1 MIAAIHAGWKGA
13 FKGIIKRTLNFMIKK
28 GCDPK
33 NVTAVIGPCIS
44 VKNYEVKKDF
54 IKKLIKKD
62 GKNKKFFKK
71 IQNKDFFDLKKYVL
85 SQLKALNIKKI
96 DIINKNTFNPKNN
109 FFSARRSIS
118 RNENDYGRNI
128 SVIMINWQYLMK
140 LLTGNSNKPLSKNIA
155 KYLKSK
161 LVNSSIKK
169 FSDGEI
175 YIEINE
181 NIRGNS
187 IFIIQS
193 ISSPA
198 NDNLMELL
206 LCIDA
211 LKRSSAKNITA
222 VIPYFGYARQD
233 RKVVP
238 RTSISA
244 KLVSNLITKAGADR
258 VVTVDLHAGQIQ
270 GFFDIPVDN
279 LFATPIF
286 ARHAKKNIKSKN
298 IICVAPDVGG
308 TERARALGKILN
320 VELAIV
326 DKRRPKPGQSKV
338 MNVIGN
344 VKGKTCIIVDDII
357 DSGGTI
363 VNAAKALKDRGA
375 KEVYVYITHG
385 VLSGEAVD
393 KIKKSVI
400 RKLVITDT
408 IDNHDKIKN
417 VKNIEVLPISA
428 LMGEA
433 IKRISNSTSVSDLF
447 K

>member
-1 MIAAIHAGWKGA
+1 
-13 FKGIIKRTLNFMIKK
+13 
-28 GCDPK
+28 
-33 NVTAVIGPCIS
+33 
-44 VKNYEVKKDF
+44 
-54 IKKLIKKD
+54 
-62 GKNKKFFKK
+62 
-71 IQNKDFFDLKKYVL
+71 
-85 SQLKALNIKKI
+85 
-96 DIINKNTFNPKNN
+96 
-109 FFSARRSIS
+109 
-118 RNENDYGRNI
+118 
-128 SVIMINWQYLMK
+128 MK
-140 LLTGNSNKPLSKNIA
+140 LLTGNSNKVLSKNIA
-155 KYLKSK
+155 RYLKTK
-161 LVNSSIKK
+161 LVNSSIRK
-169 FSDGEI
+169 FSDGEV
-175 YIEINE
+175 YVEINE

-187 IFIIQS
+187 IFIVQS

-286 ARHAKKNIKSKN
+286 ARHVRKKIKSKK

-308 TERARALGKILN
+308 TERARALGKLLN
-320 VELAIV
+320 VGLAIV
-326 DKRRPKPGQSKV
+326 DKRRPKPGQSQV
-338 MNVIGN
+338 MNIIGD
-344 VKGKTCIIVDDII
+344 VKDKTCIIVDDII

-363 VNAAKALKDRGA
+363 INAAKALKERGA

-385 VLSGEAVD
+385 VLSGDAVK
-393 KIKKSVI
+393 KIKNSVI
-400 RKLVITDT
+400 KNLVVTDT
-408 IDNHDKIKN
+408 IDNGEKTKN

>member
-1 MIAAIHAGWKGA
+1 
-13 FKGIIKRTLNFMIKK
+13 
-28 GCDPK
+28 
-33 NVTAVIGPCIS
+33 
-44 VKNYEVKKDF
+44 
-54 IKKLIKKD
+54 
-62 GKNKKFFKK
+62 
-71 IQNKDFFDLKKYVL
+71 
-85 SQLKALNIKKI
+85 
-96 DIINKNTFNPKNN
+96 
-109 FFSARRSIS
+109 
-118 RNENDYGRNI
+118 
-128 SVIMINWQYLMK
+128 
-140 LLTGNSNKPLSKNIA
+140 
-155 KYLKSK
+155 
-161 LVNSSIKK
+161 
-169 FSDGEI
+169 
-175 YIEINE
+175 
-181 NIRGNS
+181 
-187 IFIIQS
+187 
-193 ISSPA
+193 
-198 NDNLMELL
+198 L

-233 RKVVP
+233 RKVAP

-286 ARHAKKNIKSKN
+286 ARHAKKKIKSKN
-298 IICVAPDVGG
+298 LICVAPDVGG

-320 VELAIV
+320 VGLAIV
-326 DKRRPKPGQSKV
+326 DKRRPKQGQSQV
-338 MNVIGN
+338 MNIVGD

-385 VLSGEAVD
+385 VLSGEAVK

-400 RKLVITDT
+400 KNLVITDT
-408 IDNHDKIKN
+408 IDNISRVKG
-417 VKNIEVLPISA
+417 VKNIEVLSISG

>member
-1 MIAAIHAGWKGA
+1 
-13 FKGIIKRTLNFMIKK
+13 
-28 GCDPK
+28 
-33 NVTAVIGPCIS
+33 
-44 VKNYEVKKDF
+44 
-54 IKKLIKKD
+54 
-62 GKNKKFFKK
+62 
-71 IQNKDFFDLKKYVL
+71 
-85 SQLKALNIKKI
+85 
-96 DIINKNTFNPKNN
+96 
-109 FFSARRSIS
+109 
-118 RNENDYGRNI
+118 
-128 SVIMINWQYLMK
+128 MK
-140 LLTGNSNKPLSKNIA
+140 LLTGNSNKTLSKSIA
-155 KYLKSK
+155 KYLKTK
-161 LVNSSIKK
+161 LVNSSIRK
-169 FSDGEI
+169 FADGEI

-187 IFIIQS
+187 IFIVQS
-193 ISSPA
+193 VSSPA

-258 VVTVDLHAGQIQ
+258 IVTVDLHAGQIQ

-286 ARHAKKNIKSKN
+286 ARHVRKKIKSKK

-308 TERARALGKILN
+308 TERARARGKLLN
-320 VELAIV
+320 VGLAIV
-326 DKRRPKPGQSKV
+326 DKRRPKPGQSQV
-338 MNVIGN
+338 MNVMGD
-344 VKGKTCIIVDDII
+344 VKDKTCVIVDDII

-363 VNAAKALKDRGA
+363 VNAAKALKERGA
-375 KEVYVYITHG
+375 KDVYVYITHG
-385 VLSGEAVD
+385 VLSGDAVK
-393 KIKKSVI
+393 KIKNSVI
-400 RKLVITDT
+400 KNLVITDT
-408 IDNHDKIKN
+408 IDNIGETKN
-417 VKNIEVLPISA
+417 VKNIEVLPISG

>member
-1 MIAAIHAGWKGA
+1 M
-13 FKGIIKRTLNFMIKK
+13 
-28 GCDPK
+28 
-33 NVTAVIGPCIS
+33 
-44 VKNYEVKKDF
+44 
-54 IKKLIKKD
+54 
-62 GKNKKFFKK
+62 K
-71 IQNKDFFDLKKYVL
+71 I
-85 SQLKALNIKKI
+85 
-96 DIINKNTFNPKNN
+96 
-109 FFSARRSIS
+109 
-118 RNENDYGRNI
+118 
-128 SVIMINWQYLMK
+128 
-140 LLTGNSNKPLSKNIA
+140 LTGNSNKKLSEKIS
-155 KYLKSK
+155 KQLKTK
-161 LVNSSIKK
+161 LVNNNIKK
-169 FSDGEI
+169 FSDSEV
-175 YIEINE
+175 YVEINE

-286 ARHAKKNIKSKN
+286 SRHIKKRIKNKN
-298 IICVAPDVGG
+298 LICVAPDVGG
-308 TERARALGKILN
+308 VERTRALARKLDIGLSI
-320 VELAIV
+320 I
-326 DKRRPKPGQSKV
+326 DKRRPAPGKSQV
-338 MNVIGN
+338 MNVVGN
-344 VKGKTCIIVDDII
+344 VSGKTCIIVDDII

-363 VNAAKALKDRGA
+363 VNAADALIKRGA
-375 KEVYVYITHG
+375 KEVHVYITHG
-385 VLSGEAVD
+385 VLSGEAVK
-393 KIKKSVI
+393 KIKKSKI
-400 RKLVITDT
+400 KKLVITDT
-408 IDNHDKIKN
+408 INNSDKLKN
-417 VKNIEVLPISA
+417 STNIEVLSISNLLA
-428 LMGEA
+428 EA

>member
-1 MIAAIHAGWKGA
+1 
-13 FKGIIKRTLNFMIKK
+13 
-28 GCDPK
+28 
-33 NVTAVIGPCIS
+33 
-44 VKNYEVKKDF
+44 
-54 IKKLIKKD
+54 
-62 GKNKKFFKK
+62 
-71 IQNKDFFDLKKYVL
+71 
-85 SQLKALNIKKI
+85 
-96 DIINKNTFNPKNN
+96 
-109 FFSARRSIS
+109 
-118 RNENDYGRNI
+118 
-128 SVIMINWQYLMK
+128 MK
-140 LLTGNSNKPLSKNIA
+140 LLTGNSNKSLSKKISR
-155 KYLKSK
+155 YLKSK

-169 FSDGEI
+169 FADGEI

-206 LCIDA
+206 LSIDA

-286 ARHAKKNIKSKN
+286 ARHIKKNIKSKN

-308 TERARALGKILN
+308 TERARALGKLLD
-320 VELAIV
+320 VGLAIV
-326 DKRRPKPGQSKV
+326 DKRRPSPGKSQV

-344 VKGKTCIIVDDII
+344 VKDKTCIIVDDII

-363 VNAAKALKDRGA
+363 VNAAKALKERGA
-375 KEVYVYITHG
+375 KEVFVYITHG
-385 VLSGEAVD
+385 VLTGEAIQ
-393 KIKKSVI
+393 KIKKSFI
-400 RKLVITDT
+400 KKLVVTDT
-408 IDNHDKIKN
+408 IDNLEKTNKIN
-417 VKNIEVLPISA
+417 NIEVLSIA
-428 LMGEA
+428 NLMGEA

>member
-1 MIAAIHAGWKGA
+1 
-13 FKGIIKRTLNFMIKK
+13 
-28 GCDPK
+28 
-33 NVTAVIGPCIS
+33 
-44 VKNYEVKKDF
+44 
-54 IKKLIKKD
+54 
-62 GKNKKFFKK
+62 
-71 IQNKDFFDLKKYVL
+71 
-85 SQLKALNIKKI
+85 
-96 DIINKNTFNPKNN
+96 
-109 FFSARRSIS
+109 
-118 RNENDYGRNI
+118 
-128 SVIMINWQYLMK
+128 MK
-140 LLTGNSNKPLSKNIA
+140 LLTGNSNKVLSKNIA
-155 KYLKSK
+155 KYLKTK
-161 LVNSSIKK
+161 LVNSSIRK
-169 FSDGEI
+169 FADGEI

-187 IFIIQS
+187 IFIVQS

-279 LFATPIF
+279 LFSTPIF
-286 ARHAKKNIKSKN
+286 ARHARKKIKSKK

-308 TERARALGKILN
+308 TERARALGKLLN
-320 VELAIV
+320 VGLAIV
-326 DKRRPKPGQSKV
+326 DKRRPKPGQSQV
-338 MNVIGN
+338 MNVIGD
-344 VKGKTCIIVDDII
+344 VKDQTCIIVDDII

-363 VNAAKALKDRGA
+363 VNAAKALKSRGA
-375 KEVYVYITHG
+375 KDVYVYITHG
-385 VLSGEAVD
+385 VLSGDAIK
-393 KIKKSVI
+393 KIKSSVI
-400 RKLVITDT
+400 KNLVITDT
-408 IDNHDKIKN
+408 IDNVQKTKN
-417 VKNIEVLPISA
+417 VKNIEVLPISG

>member
-1 MIAAIHAGWKGA
+1 M
-13 FKGIIKRTLNFMIKK
+13 
-28 GCDPK
+28 
-33 NVTAVIGPCIS
+33 
-44 VKNYEVKKDF
+44 
-54 IKKLIKKD
+54 
-62 GKNKKFFKK
+62 K
-71 IQNKDFFDLKKYVL
+71 I
-85 SQLKALNIKKI
+85 
-96 DIINKNTFNPKNN
+96 
-109 FFSARRSIS
+109 
-118 RNENDYGRNI
+118 
-128 SVIMINWQYLMK
+128 
-140 LLTGNSNKPLSKNIA
+140 LTGNSNKHLSGKIS
-155 KYLKSK
+155 KYLKNK
-161 LVNSSIKK
+161 LVNSSIRK

-187 IFIIQS
+187 IFIIQA

-258 VVTVDLHAGQIQ
+258 IVTVDLHAGQIQ

-279 LFATPIF
+279 LFSTPIF
-286 ARHAKKNIKSKN
+286 ARHIKRKVKNKN
-298 IICVAPDVGG
+298 LICVAPDVGG
-308 TERARALGKILN
+308 VERTRALGRKLD
-320 VELAIV
+320 VGLAII
-326 DKRRPKPGQSKV
+326 DKRRPAPGKSQV

-344 VKGKTCIIVDDII
+344 VNGKTCIIVDDII

-363 VNAAKALKDRGA
+363 VNAAEALIKRGA
-375 KEVYVYITHG
+375 KEVHVYVTHG
-385 VLSGEAVD
+385 VLSGEAVE
-393 KIKKSVI
+393 KIKKSKI
-400 RKLVITDT
+400 KNLVVTDT
-408 IDNHDKIKN
+408 IDNYDK
-417 VKNIEVLPISA
+417 VKKAINIEVLSISNLLA
-428 LMGEA
+428 EA
-433 IKRISNSTSVSDLF
+433 MKRISNSTSVSDLF

>member
-1 MIAAIHAGWKGA
+1 M
-13 FKGIIKRTLNFMIKK
+13 
-28 GCDPK
+28 
-33 NVTAVIGPCIS
+33 
-44 VKNYEVKKDF
+44 
-54 IKKLIKKD
+54 
-62 GKNKKFFKK
+62 K
-71 IQNKDFFDLKKYVL
+71 I
-85 SQLKALNIKKI
+85 
-96 DIINKNTFNPKNN
+96 
-109 FFSARRSIS
+109 
-118 RNENDYGRNI
+118 
-128 SVIMINWQYLMK
+128 
-140 LLTGNSNKPLSKNIA
+140 LTGNSNKQLSNKISKN
-155 KYLKSK
+155 LKNK
-161 LVNSSIKK
+161 LVNTSIRK
-169 FSDGEI
+169 FADGEI

-193 ISSPA
+193 VSSPA

-244 KLVSNLITKAGADR
+244 KLVSNLITNAGADR

-286 ARHAKKNIKSKN
+286 AKHIKRKIKSNN

-308 TERARALGKILN
+308 VERARALGKKLD
-320 VELAIV
+320 VGLAIV
-326 DKRRPKPGQSKV
+326 DKRRPSPGKSQV

-344 VKGKTCIIVDDII
+344 VKNKICILTDDII

-363 VNAAKALKDRGA
+363 VNAADALLKRGA
-375 KEVYVYITHG
+375 KEVHYFLKVFHQIH
-385 VLSGEAVD
+385 L
-393 KIKKSVI
+393 
-400 RKLVITDT
+400 
-408 IDNHDKIKN
+408 
-417 VKNIEVLPISA
+417 
-428 LMGEA
+428 
-433 IKRISNSTSVSDLF
+433 
-447 K
+447 

>member
-1 MIAAIHAGWKGA
+1 
-13 FKGIIKRTLNFMIKK
+13 
-28 GCDPK
+28 
-33 NVTAVIGPCIS
+33 
-44 VKNYEVKKDF
+44 
-54 IKKLIKKD
+54 
-62 GKNKKFFKK
+62 
-71 IQNKDFFDLKKYVL
+71 
-85 SQLKALNIKKI
+85 
-96 DIINKNTFNPKNN
+96 
-109 FFSARRSIS
+109 
-118 RNENDYGRNI
+118 
-128 SVIMINWQYLMK
+128 MK
-140 LLTGNSNKPLSKNIA
+140 LLTGNSNKNLSQKIS
-155 KYLKSK
+155 KYLKNR
-161 LVNSSIKK
+161 LVNSSIRK

-193 ISSPA
+193 VSSPE

-258 VVTVDLHAGQIQ
+258 IVTIDLHSGQIQ

-286 ARHAKKNIKSKN
+286 ARHIKKKLKTKN
-298 IICVAPDVGG
+298 LICVAPDVGG
-308 TERARALGKILN
+308 TARARALGKMLH

-326 DKRRPKPGQSKV
+326 DKRRPAPGKSEV

-344 VKGKTCIIVDDII
+344 VKGKTCILVDDII

-363 VNAAKALKDRGA
+363 VNAAAALKKRGA
-375 KEVYVYITHG
+375 KDVHVYVTHG
-385 VLSGEAVD
+385 VLSGNAID
-393 KIKKSVI
+393 KIKKSNI
-400 RKLVITDT
+400 KNLVITDT
-408 IDNHDKIKN
+408 IDNSNKVKN
-417 VKNIEVLPISA
+417 TKNIEVLTISN
-428 LMGEA
+428 LVGEA

>member
-1 MIAAIHAGWKGA
+1 
-13 FKGIIKRTLNFMIKK
+13 
-28 GCDPK
+28 
-33 NVTAVIGPCIS
+33 
-44 VKNYEVKKDF
+44 
-54 IKKLIKKD
+54 
-62 GKNKKFFKK
+62 
-71 IQNKDFFDLKKYVL
+71 
-85 SQLKALNIKKI
+85 
-96 DIINKNTFNPKNN
+96 
-109 FFSARRSIS
+109 
-118 RNENDYGRNI
+118 
-128 SVIMINWQYLMK
+128 MK
-140 LLTGNSNKPLSKNIA
+140 LLTGNSNKTLSKSIA
-155 KYLKSK
+155 KYLKTK
-161 LVNSSIKK
+161 LVNSSIRK
-169 FSDGEI
+169 FADGEI

-187 IFIIQS
+187 IFIVQS
-193 ISSPA
+193 VSSPA

-258 VVTVDLHAGQIQ
+258 IVTVDLHAGQIQ

-286 ARHAKKNIKSKN
+286 ARHVRKKIKSKK

-308 TERARALGKILN
+308 TERARARGKLLN
-320 VELAIV
+320 VGLAIV
-326 DKRRPKPGQSKV
+326 DKRRPKPGQSQV
-338 MNVIGN
+338 MNVIGD
-344 VKGKTCIIVDDII
+344 VKDKTCVIVDDII

-363 VNAAKALKDRGA
+363 VNAAKALKERGA
-375 KEVYVYITHG
+375 KDVYVYITHG
-385 VLSGEAVD
+385 VLSGDAVK
-393 KIKKSVI
+393 KIKNSVI
-400 RKLVITDT
+400 KNLVITDT
-408 IDNHDKIKN
+408 IDNIGKTKN
-417 VKNIEVLPISA
+417 VKNIEVLPISG

>member
-1 MIAAIHAGWKGA
+1 
-13 FKGIIKRTLNFMIKK
+13 
-28 GCDPK
+28 
-33 NVTAVIGPCIS
+33 
-44 VKNYEVKKDF
+44 
-54 IKKLIKKD
+54 
-62 GKNKKFFKK
+62 
-71 IQNKDFFDLKKYVL
+71 
-85 SQLKALNIKKI
+85 
-96 DIINKNTFNPKNN
+96 
-109 FFSARRSIS
+109 
-118 RNENDYGRNI
+118 
-128 SVIMINWQYLMK
+128 MK
-140 LLTGNSNKPLSKNIA
+140 LLTGNSNKNLSQKIS
-155 KYLKSK
+155 KYLKNR
-161 LVNSSIKK
+161 LVNSSIRK

-193 ISSPA
+193 VSSPA

-258 VVTVDLHAGQIQ
+258 IVTIDLHSGQIQ

-286 ARHAKKNIKSKN
+286 ARHIKKKLKTKN
-298 IICVAPDVGG
+298 LICVAPDVGG
-308 TERARALGKILN
+308 TARARALGKMLH

-326 DKRRPKPGQSKV
+326 DKRRPAPGKSEV

-344 VKGKTCIIVDDII
+344 VKGKTCILVDDII

-363 VNAAKALKDRGA
+363 VNAAAALKKRGA
-375 KEVYVYITHG
+375 KDVHVYVTHG
-385 VLSGEAVD
+385 VLSGNATE
-393 KIKKSVI
+393 KIKKSNI
-400 RKLVITDT
+400 KNLVITDT
-408 IDNHDKIKN
+408 IDNSNKVKN
-417 VKNIEVLPISA
+417 TKNIEVLTISN
-428 LMGEA
+428 LVGEA

>member
-1 MIAAIHAGWKGA
+1 
-13 FKGIIKRTLNFMIKK
+13 
-28 GCDPK
+28 
-33 NVTAVIGPCIS
+33 
-44 VKNYEVKKDF
+44 
-54 IKKLIKKD
+54 
-62 GKNKKFFKK
+62 
-71 IQNKDFFDLKKYVL
+71 
-85 SQLKALNIKKI
+85 
-96 DIINKNTFNPKNN
+96 
-109 FFSARRSIS
+109 
-118 RNENDYGRNI
+118 
-128 SVIMINWQYLMK
+128 MK
-140 LLTGNSNKPLSKNIA
+140 LLTGNSNKILSKNIA

-161 LVNSSIKK
+161 LVNSSIRK

-175 YIEINE
+175 YVEINE

-206 LCIDA
+206 LSIDA

-286 ARHAKKNIKSKN
+286 ARHVRKRIKSKK

-308 TERARALGKILN
+308 TERARALGKLLN
-320 VELAIV
+320 VGLAIV
-326 DKRRPKPGQSKV
+326 DKRRPKPGQSQV
-338 MNVIGN
+338 MNVIGD
-344 VKGKTCIIVDDII
+344 VKDQTCIIVDDII

-363 VNAAKALKDRGA
+363 INAAKALKARGA

-385 VLSGEAVD
+385 VLSGEAVK
-393 KIKKSVI
+393 KIKSSVI
-400 RKLVITDT
+400 KNLVITDT
-408 IDNHDKIKN
+408 IDNLTKTKN
-417 VKNIEVLPISA
+417 AKNIEVLPISA

>member
-1 MIAAIHAGWKGA
+1 M
-13 FKGIIKRTLNFMIKK
+13 
-28 GCDPK
+28 
-33 NVTAVIGPCIS
+33 
-44 VKNYEVKKDF
+44 
-54 IKKLIKKD
+54 
-62 GKNKKFFKK
+62 K
-71 IQNKDFFDLKKYVL
+71 I
-85 SQLKALNIKKI
+85 
-96 DIINKNTFNPKNN
+96 
-109 FFSARRSIS
+109 
-118 RNENDYGRNI
+118 
-128 SVIMINWQYLMK
+128 
-140 LLTGNSNKPLSKNIA
+140 LTGNSNKQLSNKISKN
-155 KYLKSK
+155 LKNK
-161 LVNSSIKK
+161 LVNTSIRK
-169 FSDGEI
+169 FADGEI

-193 ISSPA
+193 VSSPA

-244 KLVSNLITKAGADR
+244 KLVSNLITNAGADR

-286 ARHAKKNIKSKN
+286 AKHIKRKIKSKN
-298 IICVAPDVGG
+298 VICVAPDVGG
-308 TERARALGKILN
+308 VERARALGKKLD
-320 VELAIV
+320 VGLAIV
-326 DKRRPKPGQSKV
+326 DKRRPSPGKSQV

-344 VKGKTCIIVDDII
+344 VKNKVCILTDDII

-363 VNAAKALKDRGA
+363 VNAADALLKRGA
-375 KEVYVYITHG
+375 KEVHVYATHG
-385 VLSGEAVD
+385 VFSGDAVK
-393 KIKKSVI
+393 KIKNSKI
-400 RKLVITDT
+400 KNLVITDS
-408 IDNHDKIKN
+408 IDSSDKLK
-417 VKNIEVLPISA
+417 KARNIEVLSISILLA
-428 LMGEA
+428 EA

>member
-1 MIAAIHAGWKGA
+1 
-13 FKGIIKRTLNFMIKK
+13 
-28 GCDPK
+28 
-33 NVTAVIGPCIS
+33 
-44 VKNYEVKKDF
+44 
-54 IKKLIKKD
+54 
-62 GKNKKFFKK
+62 
-71 IQNKDFFDLKKYVL
+71 
-85 SQLKALNIKKI
+85 
-96 DIINKNTFNPKNN
+96 
-109 FFSARRSIS
+109 
-118 RNENDYGRNI
+118 
-128 SVIMINWQYLMK
+128 MK
-140 LLTGNSNKPLSKNIA
+140 LLTGNSNKNLSQKISKFLKNR
-155 KYLKSK
+155 
-161 LVNSSIKK
+161 LVNSSIRK

-187 IFIIQS
+187 IFVIQS
-193 ISSPA
+193 VSSPA

-244 KLVSNLITKAGADR
+244 KLVSNLIAKAGADR

-279 LFATPIF
+279 LFSTPIF
-286 ARHAKKNIKSKN
+286 ARHARKKIKSKK

-308 TERARALGKILN
+308 TERARALGKLLN
-320 VELAIV
+320 VGLAIV
-326 DKRRPKPGQSKV
+326 DKRRPKPGQSQV
-338 MNVIGN
+338 MNVIGD
-344 VKGKTCIIVDDII
+344 VKNQTCIIVDDII

-363 VNAAKALKDRGA
+363 VNAAKALKARGA

-385 VLSGEAVD
+385 VLSGDAVK
-393 KIKKSVI
+393 KIKNSVI
-400 RKLVITDT
+400 KNLVITDT
-408 IDNHDKIKN
+408 IDNVQKTKN
-417 VKNIEVLPISA
+417 VKNIEVLPISG

>member
-1 MIAAIHAGWKGA
+1 M
-13 FKGIIKRTLNFMIKK
+13 
-28 GCDPK
+28 
-33 NVTAVIGPCIS
+33 
-44 VKNYEVKKDF
+44 
-54 IKKLIKKD
+54 
-62 GKNKKFFKK
+62 K
-71 IQNKDFFDLKKYVL
+71 I
-85 SQLKALNIKKI
+85 
-96 DIINKNTFNPKNN
+96 
-109 FFSARRSIS
+109 
-118 RNENDYGRNI
+118 
-128 SVIMINWQYLMK
+128 
-140 LLTGNSNKPLSKNIA
+140 LTGNSNKQLSNKISKN
-155 KYLKSK
+155 LKNK
-161 LVNSSIKK
+161 LVNTSIRK
-169 FSDGEI
+169 FADGEI

-193 ISSPA
+193 VSSPA

-211 LKRSSAKNITA
+211 LKRSSAKNITT

-244 KLVSNLITKAGADR
+244 KLVSNLITNAGADR

-286 ARHAKKNIKSKN
+286 AKHIKRKIKSKN

-308 TERARALGKILN
+308 VERARALGKKLD
-320 VELAIV
+320 VGLAIV
-326 DKRRPKPGQSKV
+326 DKRRPSPGKSQV

-344 VKGKTCIIVDDII
+344 VKNKICILTDDII

-363 VNAAKALKDRGA
+363 VNAADALLKRGA
-375 KEVYVYITHG
+375 KEVHVYATHG
-385 VLSGEAVD
+385 VFSGDAVKKLKSS
-393 KIKKSVI
+393 KIKN
-400 RKLVITDT
+400 LVITDS
-408 IDNHDKIKN
+408 IDSSDKLKK
-417 VKNIEVLPISA
+417 VRNIEVLSISILLA
-428 LMGEA
+428 EA

>member
-1 MIAAIHAGWKGA
+1 M
-13 FKGIIKRTLNFMIKK
+13 
-28 GCDPK
+28 
-33 NVTAVIGPCIS
+33 
-44 VKNYEVKKDF
+44 
-54 IKKLIKKD
+54 KLI
-62 GKNKKFFKK
+62 
-71 IQNKDFFDLKKYVL
+71 
-85 SQLKALNIKKI
+85 S
-96 DIINKNTFNPKNN
+96 
-109 FFSARRSIS
+109 
-118 RNENDYGRNI
+118 
-128 SVIMINWQYLMK
+128 
-140 LLTGNSNKPLSKNIA
+140 GNSNKHKRKNIS

-161 LVNSSIKK
+161 LVNSSIRN

-175 YIEINE
+175 YVEINE

-193 ISSPA
+193 VSSPA

-258 VVTVDLHAGQIQ
+258 IVTVDLHAGQIQ

-286 ARHAKKNIKSKN
+286 ARHIRKKIKSKN
-298 IICVAPDVGG
+298 IICIAPDVGG
-308 TERARALGKILN
+308 TERARALGKLLD
-320 VELAIV
+320 VDLAIV
-326 DKRRPKPGQSKV
+326 DKRRPKPGQSQV
-338 MNVIGN
+338 MNVIGDVEN
-344 VKGKTCIIVDDII
+344 KTCIIVDDII

-363 VNAAKALKDRGA
+363 INAAKALKDRGA
-375 KEVYVYITHG
+375 KDVYVYITHG
-385 VLSGEAVD
+385 VLSGDAVK
-393 KIKKSVI
+393 KIKGSVI
-400 RKLVITDT
+400 KNLVITDT
-408 IDNHDKIKN
+408 IDNSNKTK
-417 VKNIEVLPISA
+417 VAKNIEVLPISG

>member
-1 MIAAIHAGWKGA
+1 
-13 FKGIIKRTLNFMIKK
+13 
-28 GCDPK
+28 
-33 NVTAVIGPCIS
+33 
-44 VKNYEVKKDF
+44 
-54 IKKLIKKD
+54 
-62 GKNKKFFKK
+62 
-71 IQNKDFFDLKKYVL
+71 
-85 SQLKALNIKKI
+85 
-96 DIINKNTFNPKNN
+96 
-109 FFSARRSIS
+109 
-118 RNENDYGRNI
+118 
-128 SVIMINWQYLMK
+128 MK
-140 LLTGNSNKPLSKNIA
+140 LLSGNSNKPLSKKIA

-161 LVNSSIKK
+161 LVNSSIRN

-175 YIEINE
+175 YVEINE

-187 IFIIQS
+187 IFLIQS
-193 ISSPA
+193 VSSPA

-233 RKVVP
+233 RKIAP

-258 VVTVDLHAGQIQ
+258 IVTVDLHAGQIQ

-279 LFATPIF
+279 LFGTPIF
-286 ARHAKKNIKSKN
+286 ARHIKKKIKSKN
-298 IICVAPDVGG
+298 LICVAPDVGG

-320 VELAIV
+320 VGLAIV
-326 DKRRPKPGQSKV
+326 DKRRPKPGQSQV
-338 MNVIGN
+338 MNIVGD
-344 VKGKTCIIVDDII
+344 VKGKTCLIVDDII

-363 VNAAKALKDRGA
+363 VNAASALKDRGA

-385 VLSGEAVD
+385 VLSGEAVK
-393 KIKKSVI
+393 KIKNSVI
-400 RKLVITDT
+400 KNLVITDT
-408 IDNHDKIKN
+408 IDNINRIKGA
-417 VKNIEVLPISA
+417 KNIEVLSISS

>member
-1 MIAAIHAGWKGA
+1 
-13 FKGIIKRTLNFMIKK
+13 
-28 GCDPK
+28 
-33 NVTAVIGPCIS
+33 
-44 VKNYEVKKDF
+44 
-54 IKKLIKKD
+54 
-62 GKNKKFFKK
+62 
-71 IQNKDFFDLKKYVL
+71 
-85 SQLKALNIKKI
+85 
-96 DIINKNTFNPKNN
+96 
-109 FFSARRSIS
+109 
-118 RNENDYGRNI
+118 
-128 SVIMINWQYLMK
+128 MK
-140 LLTGNSNKPLSKNIA
+140 LLTGNSNKTLSKNIA
-155 KYLKSK
+155 KYLKTK
-161 LVNSSIKK
+161 LVNSSIRK

-187 IFIIQS
+187 IFLIQS
-193 ISSPA
+193 VSSPA

-206 LCIDA
+206 LSIDA

-244 KLVSNLITKAGADR
+244 KLVSNLIAKAGADR
-258 VVTVDLHAGQIQ
+258 VVTVDLHSGQIQ

-286 ARHAKKNIKSKN
+286 ARHIKKKLKKNN

-308 TERARALGKILN
+308 TARARALGKLLN
-320 VELAIV
+320 VDLAIV
-326 DKRRPKPGQSKV
+326 DKRRPAPGKSEV

-344 VKGKTCIIVDDII
+344 VKNKTCILVDDII

-363 VNAAKALKDRGA
+363 VNAASELKKRGA
-375 KEVYVYITHG
+375 KDVHVYVTHG
-385 VLSGEAVD
+385 VLSGNAVE
-393 KIKKSVI
+393 KIKKSSI
-400 RKLVITDT
+400 KNLVVTDT
-408 IDNHDKIKN
+408 IDNSMKVKKA
-417 VKNIEVLPISA
+417 KNIEVLTISN
-428 LMGEA
+428 LVGEA

>member
-1 MIAAIHAGWKGA
+1 
-13 FKGIIKRTLNFMIKK
+13 
-28 GCDPK
+28 
-33 NVTAVIGPCIS
+33 
-44 VKNYEVKKDF
+44 
-54 IKKLIKKD
+54 
-62 GKNKKFFKK
+62 
-71 IQNKDFFDLKKYVL
+71 
-85 SQLKALNIKKI
+85 
-96 DIINKNTFNPKNN
+96 
-109 FFSARRSIS
+109 
-118 RNENDYGRNI
+118 
-128 SVIMINWQYLMK
+128 MK
-140 LLTGNSNKPLSKNIA
+140 LLTCNSNKTLSKKIA
-155 KYLKSK
+155 KYLKLK
-161 LVNSSIKK
+161 LVNSIIKK
-169 FSDGEI
+169 FADGEI

-258 VVTVDLHAGQIQ
+258 VVTVDLHAGQVQ

-279 LFATPIF
+279 LFCTPIF
-286 ARHAKKNIKSKN
+286 ARHVNKNINKKN

-308 TERARALGKILN
+308 TERARALGKLLD
-320 VELAIV
+320 VGLAIV
-326 DKRRPKPGQSKV
+326 DKRRPSPGKSQV
-338 MNVIGN
+338 MNVVGN
-344 VKGKTCIIVDDII
+344 VKNKTCVIVDDII
-357 DSGGTI
+357 DTGGTI
-363 VNAAKALKDRGA
+363 VNAAEALENRGA

-385 VLSGEAVD
+385 VLSGDAV
-393 KIKKSVI
+393 KKVEKSVI
-400 RKLVITDT
+400 KKLVITDS
-408 IDNHDKIKN
+408 IDNN
-417 VKNIEVLPISA
+417 ERVKKARNIEVLTISN